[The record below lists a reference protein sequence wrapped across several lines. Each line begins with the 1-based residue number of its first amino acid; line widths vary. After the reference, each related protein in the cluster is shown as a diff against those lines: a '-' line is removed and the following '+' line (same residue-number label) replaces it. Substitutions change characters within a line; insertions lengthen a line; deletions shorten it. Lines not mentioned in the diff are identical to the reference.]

1 MATFGPSASLAA
13 DDSTLKKTIE
23 AHESRATKV
32 GQQSMNKSPDAMQK
46 TVDETEEEHV
56 VREIEAIVQEASE
69 TAPLVTV
76 EDVAADPQVIAF
88 LRAANRQL
96 ATLGYTEHGERH
108 ANLVGHI
115 AYNVLDRL
123 DYPERVCHLASIAGY
138 LHDSGNLVHRQMHAQ
153 SSSFIAMHV
162 LERLDMSYDEIALVM
177 SAIGNHEEER
187 GDLTSPIAAAVVIA
201 DKSDVHRSRVQEKD
215 SLKFDIHDRVNY
227 AAKRS
232 FVRVDG
238 EQRTVTLE
246 LDIDTD
252 VAGIMEYFEIF
263 IDRMLMARRA
273 AEFLD
278 TEFQLNIND
287 VRLF

>member
-1 MATFGPSASLAA
+1 
-13 DDSTLKKTIE
+13 
-23 AHESRATKV
+23 
-32 GQQSMNKSPDAMQK
+32 
-46 TVDETEEEHV
+46 
-56 VREIEAIVQEASE
+56 
-69 TAPLVTV
+69 
-76 EDVAADPQVIAF
+76 VA
-88 LRAANRQL
+88 
-96 ATLGYTEHGERH
+96 
-108 ANLVGHI
+108 HI
-115 AYNVLDRL
+115 AYNILDRL
-123 DYPERVCHLASIAGY
+123 DFPERMCHLAAIAGY
-138 LHDSGNLVHRQMHAQ
+138 LHDSGNLVHRDMHAQ
-153 SSSFIAMHV
+153 SSAFIAMHV
-162 LERLDMSYDEIALVM
+162 LERLGMSHDEVALVM
-177 SAIGNHEEER
+177 GAIGNHEEDR

-215 SLKFDIHDRVNY
+215 SIKFDIHDRVNY

-238 EQRTVTLE
+238 EQKTVTLE

-278 TEFQLNIND
+278 TEFELNING